1 MHQVSLSEF
10 KDAVETLD
18 LLSLTSQEQVRKKYL
33 KLSRLYHP
41 DMPNGSTHRFQEIR
55 DAYEVL
61 TKYMDSFRF
70 VFDEDEFKRQN
81 PILVSAYDELWIKGE
96 NKK

>member
-10 KDAVETLD
+10 QDAVERLD
-18 LLSLTSQEQVRKKYL
+18 LLSLTSKEQVRKKYL

-41 DMPNGSTHRFQEIR
+41 DMPGGSTQKFQEIR

-61 TKYMDSFRF
+61 TQYMESFRF

-81 PILVSAYDELWIKGE
+81 PILVSAYDELWIKG
-96 NKK
+96 KKSD